1 MHNFVH
7 VVHRDIKYYNLL
19 IYKNGDLKITDFG
32 LSSICQNFDKF
43 TSTVGSRA
51 FMAPELFRG
60 FL

>member
-1 MHNFVH
+1 M
-7 VVHRDIKYYNLL
+7 VHRDIKYYNLL